1 MCLETHQHCCVH
13 PLPVTPRVFCCFL
26 FFFFYCWKRIGLRA
40 EALASAPSASP
51 PARLRSLA
59 VKAPTVRAKV
69 QTNWVIT
76 HGSQTLGRNDRRDV
90 RMRGSGGG
98 GSRADITQMTEQ
110 TRLILWTRRR
120 VEEQRLFY
128 TVLGGGGR
136 FSGQLGERNKAL
148 TSRCLCIN

>member
-1 MCLETHQHCCVH
+1 M
-13 PLPVTPRVFCCFL
+13 
-26 FFFFYCWKRIGLRA
+26 RA

-59 VKAPTVRAKV
+59 VKAATVRAKV

-76 HGSQTLGRNDRRDV
+76 HASQTLGRNDRRDV
-90 RMRGSGGG
+90 GMRGSGG

-136 FSGQLGERNKAL
+136 FSG
-148 TSRCLCIN
+148 

>member
-26 FFFFYCWKRIGLRA
+26 FFFFYCWKPIGLRA

-59 VKAPTVRAKV
+59 VKAATVRAKV

-90 RMRGSGGG
+90 RMRGSGG